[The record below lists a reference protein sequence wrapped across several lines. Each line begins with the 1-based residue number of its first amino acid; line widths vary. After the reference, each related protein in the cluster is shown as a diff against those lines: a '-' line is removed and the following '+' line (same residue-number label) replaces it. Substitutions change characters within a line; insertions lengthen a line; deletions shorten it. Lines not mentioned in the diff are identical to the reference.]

1 MRSRLTLRLLLGL
14 ALGLLLAACSG
25 GGGAPTTA
33 AQDVTL
39 TATDAFAFTP
49 NTITGKVGQPI
60 HVTLVNNANGLVHS
74 FVIDEFN
81 VKLDNVQPKTSGEV
95 TFTPTTAG
103 TFQFY
108 CDTPGHKAA
117 GMVGTLTV
125 NP

>member
-1 MRSRLTLRLLLGL
+1 VRSKFALRLLFGL

-25 GGGAPTTA
+25 A
-33 AQDVTL
+33 ASPAASAQNVSL
-39 TATDAFAFTP
+39 TATDAFTFTP

-60 HVTLVNNANGLVHS
+60 HVSLANNANGLVHS
-74 FVIDEFN
+74 FVVDELS
-81 VKLDNVQPKTSGEV
+81 VKLENVQPKTIGEV

-103 TFQFY
+103 TYVFY

-117 GMVGTLTV
+117 GMTGTLVV

>member
-1 MRSRLTLRLLLGL
+1 VRSKFALRLLFGL

-25 GGGAPTTA
+25 GA
-33 AQDVTL
+33 ASPAASAQNVSL
-39 TATDAFAFTP
+39 TATDAFTFTP

-60 HVTLVNNANGLVHS
+60 HVSLANNANGLVHS
-74 FVIDEFN
+74 FVVDELS
-81 VKLDNVQPKTSGEV
+81 VKLENVQPKTTGEV

-103 TFQFY
+103 TYVFY

-117 GMVGTLTV
+117 GMTGTLVV